1 MRARGMGA
9 NVIVCETDPLR
20 ALEAVMD
27 GYSVMPIKDAAKAG
41 DVFVTLTGDVSV
53 LRAEHFRLMKDGAII
68 SNAGH
73 FNVEIDI
80 PALSK
85 MSKHKRRIRSDVE
98 EYTLRNGKRLNLLA
112 EGRLVNLAAAEGHPA
127 SVMDMSFA
135 NQALSCEYLSKHSG
149 ELERKVYGVP
159 TNIDKEIARLK
170 LKSLG
175 VSIDNLSAEQKKYLA
190 SWELGT

>member
-1 MRARGMGA
+1 MGA

-27 GYSVMPIKDAAKAG
+27 GYSVMSVKQAARIG
-41 DVFVTLTGDVSV
+41 DIFVTLTGDIGV
-53 LRAEHFRLMKDGAII
+53 LRGEHFKAMKDGAIVC
-68 SNAGH
+68 NAGH

-80 PALSK
+80 PALQK
-85 MSKHKRRIRSDVE
+85 MSKKKRCIRQSVD
-98 EYTLRNGKRLNLLA
+98 EYTLKNGKRINLLG

-135 NQALSCEYLSKHSG
+135 NQALSCEYVSRHSRT
-149 ELERKVYGVP
+149 LERKVYRVP
-159 TNIDKEIARLK
+159 QAIDEEIARLK
-170 LKSLG
+170 LRSLG
-175 VSIDNLSAEQKKYLA
+175 IAIDRLTNEQKEYLT